1 MKTKFSVNNFVYFK
15 LDFIKY
21 VGGFSNFLNQNQTT
35 DVPLF
40 AFASIVE
47 QNLSNHTHK
56 ALVEQLS

>member
-21 VGGFSNFLNQNQTT
+21 VSGFSNFLNQNQTT

-47 QNLSNHTHK
+47 QN
-56 ALVEQLS
+56 